1 MMTKRWIAIA
11 LAALCLAGCQTSV
24 PEATQ
29 EAYERWDEARAKVL
43 YGVAREHLSVGQ
55 LDQARRKA
63 VAALALK
70 EDYHLARTL
79 LAKVYIEQGHYGA
92 AIGQLKQVLD
102 ARPKAAGVYYLVG
115 VAQEKAGLLA
125 EALASY
131 RRCQTIE
138 AVVTAGMPVMTAQGL
153 SAVTAAT
160 EVLVQM
166 RQLRQAQLYVESY
179 LPHGESSPGMY
190 ELAGRIAMMQED
202 YPRAARFYQ
211 QACDLDP
218 KNRRYR
224 EALAACEFHSG
235 HWAAA
240 LEALE
245 NLGESDG
252 YTVPVWVHTMIGDCL
267 MAVGRAYEAR
277 DAYFAASELRPA
289 DAGVWTN
296 LAKAALAIDD
306 TPRAILSSGHALKLD
321 PGRLDASL
329 LLGYA
334 LLKDAQHRRAV
345 AVLTQAA
352 RSHPRSGTL
361 RCLLGRAYEVE
372 GDGAEAVRWY
382 AAALRVEPENQLAK
396 ELLAKRPNR
405 GKTKLE

>member
-1 MMTKRWIAIA
+1 MMIKRWITIG
-11 LAALCLAGCQTSV
+11 LAALCLLAGCQTSV
-24 PEATQ
+24 PEAKL
-29 EAYERWDEARAKVL
+29 EAYERWDGARAKVL

-55 LDQARRKA
+55 LDHARSKA
-63 VAALALK
+63 VEALRLK
-70 EDYHLARTL
+70 KDYHLARIL
-79 LAKVYIEQGHYGA
+79 LATVHIEQGHYGA
-92 AIGQLKQVLD
+92 AIGELKQVLD
-102 ARPKAAGVYYLVG
+102 ARPNAAKVYYLLG
-115 VAQEKAGLLA
+115 VAQEKTGLMA

-138 AVVTAGMPVMTAQGL
+138 AAAGSRGVMTAQGL
-153 SAVTAAT
+153 SAVIAAT
-160 EVLVQM
+160 EVLVEM

-179 LPHGESSPGMY
+179 LPYGESSPGMY

-202 YPRAARFYQ
+202 HPRAARFYQ
-211 QACDLDP
+211 RASDLDP

-224 EALAACEFHSG
+224 EALAASEFYSG
-235 HWAAA
+235 RWATA

-245 NLGESDG
+245 SLRESDG
-252 YTVPVWVHTMIGDCL
+252 YTAPVWVHTMIGDCQ

-306 TPRAILSSGHALKLD
+306 APRAILSSGQALKLD

-329 LLGYA
+329 LLGCA

-345 AVLTQAA
+345 AALTRAA
-352 RSHPRSGTL
+352 RSHPRSATV
-361 RCLLGRAYEVE
+361 RCLLGRAYEAE
-372 GDGAEAVRWY
+372 GDGAAALRWY
-382 AAALRVEPENQLAK
+382 AAALKVEPENQLAK
-396 ELLAKRPNR
+396 ALLAERPDR
-405 GKTKLE
+405 GRTKLE